1 MPTYKFEALDTSGQ
15 EVKDS
20 VEAGTEDEAS
30 QKIKAMGYFV
40 TKLTAAQAAKG
51 AKGKKK
57 KTGKSRKTFTIGG
70 VKQKQLCVFTRQF
83 STLQDAGLPVLRS
96 LRILEKQMKP
106 SVLKNSLIDVV
117 EDVESGQ
124 TLSESLAKH
133 PKCFDRLYVNMVKA
147 GEAGGALEVILQ
159 RLAEFKEKAQSLKR
173 KIVGAMVYPAVVIC
187 VAVGIL
193 TFIMVAIIP
202 KFKKIFDEFGLSLPQ
217 ATKTLIEIS
226 DWMASYWYV
235 IPLFPL
241 GVYLFL
247 KLIRLTRAGNYALD
261 RMVLWI
267 PVVGSLVEKTIVA
280 RTMRTLGT
288 LISSGVPILEALSI
302 VKDTANN
309 LVFER
314 MFQRVLESIR
324 EGDTIAD
331 PLREARLVDDMVV
344 NMVEVG
350 EETGDLDTMLYKVAD
365 FYDEEVD
372 TLVKSLISLLE
383 PIMIVFLGGV
393 IGAIVI
399 SLFLPLIKLLE
410 GLSK

>member
-20 VEAGTEDEAS
+20 VEAGNEDEAS

-187 VAVGIL
+187 VAVAIL